1 MIRKILR
8 LPQVEDA
15 TGESRS
21 TIYKRISEGEFPKPV
36 KLGTKSVGWPKTRSR
51 PTSTAA
57 SPRVTPLMA
66 DPLFLVVQLD
76 GNFFFWLLI
85 GGGAE

>member
-8 LPQVEDA
+8 LPQVEEA

-36 KLGTKSVGWPKTRSR
+36 KLGTKSVGWVEEEV
-51 PTSTAA
+51 AA
-57 SPRVTPLMA
+57 YNEARIAARDAAA
-66 DPLFLVVQLD
+66 DN
-76 GNFFFWLLI
+76 GR
-85 GGGAE
+85 A

>member
-8 LPQVEDA
+8 LPQVEEA

-36 KLGTKSVGWPKTRSR
+36 KLGAKSVGWPEDEV
-51 PTSTAA
+51 AA
-57 SPRVTPLMA
+57 YIDARIA
-66 DPLFLVVQLD
+66 ARDE
-76 GNFFFWLLI
+76 
-85 GGGAE
+85 AEAAR

>member
-8 LPQVEDA
+8 LPQVEEA

-36 KLGTKSVGWPKTRSR
+36 KLGTKSVGWVEEEV
-51 PTSTAA
+51 AA
-57 SPRVTPLMA
+57 YNEARIAARDAAA
-66 DPLFLVVQLD
+66 DNGRAL
-76 GNFFFWLLI
+76 W
-85 GGGAE
+85 